1 VATIAPGKHRR
12 RAPEMEAPA
21 GMPFSSAG
29 LLQAPVDVAGPA
41 TGDSGA
47 WAPEYDRM
55 PGHRDMAGAAFP
67 AANQRQ
73 APTDPDRRPSGAGPW
88 PQWDASPPPYP
99 DHPSAPVPRV
109 RAPLAPGA
117 GGAGRGPAGS
127 SSPEVPRSLPN
138 SGPPRLPQR
147 MPSGQPNPGAAARE
161 AAENE
166 AAHLRTLILSLSEQ
180 LSHMSAY
187 VTQNLESS
195 GGLVTMP
202 APAVAPAQTPTIAP
216 PRPRT
221 RPGAPPARVPRPRT
235 APAKPAG
242 LAGPARP
249 RTTPTRKPQARPR
262 QYQAMRIATAAT
274 ATLFSF
280 AVITAAAEIG
290 MHGFNFFVFR
300 SGGTGETA
308 PTVGTDQQFLAHQA
322 AAAKAVAAHTPGRHS
337 AKHTSG

>member
-1 VATIAPGKHRR
+1 VITVTPGKHRR
-12 RAPEMEAPA
+12 TASEMQAPA
-21 GMPFSSAG
+21 GLPFSSSAF
-29 LLQAPVDVAGPA
+29 LQAPVDVAG
-41 TGDSGA
+41 
-47 WAPEYDRM
+47 
-55 PGHRDMAGAAFP
+55 
-67 AANQRQ
+67 
-73 APTDPDRRPSGAGPW
+73 
-88 PQWDASPPPYP
+88 
-99 DHPSAPVPRV
+99 
-109 RAPLAPGA
+109 
-117 GGAGRGPAGS
+117 
-127 SSPEVPRSLPN
+127 
-138 SGPPRLPQR
+138 
-147 MPSGQPNPGAAARE
+147 
-161 AAENE
+161 
-166 AAHLRTLILSLSEQ
+166 AAHLRAVILSLSEQ
-180 LSHMSAY
+180 LSQMSAY
-187 VTQNLESS
+187 IMENLESPS
-195 GGLVTMP
+195 ALAAIP
-202 APAVAPAQTPTIAP
+202 APTIAP